1 MKAHPLFWP
10 QLTAVA
16 AFMVPGLA
24 LWLPSGYSWGAV
36 LLLLCSLATVG
47 TWWRRPAG
55 AARTGAW
62 ALVAAITLMGLV
74 WALDVDAGHG
84 LRHLDRASKYLL
96 AVPGLFY
103 LLVYPPP
110 ARALWWGLAVG
121 ATGSGLLAL
130 YQADVLGVGRVAGFT
145 NAIQY
150 GNLSLALG
158 VMCGLVLCAM
168 GGVLRRWAVA
178 GLALGL
184 LLGLL
189 GSLLSMSRGGWLA
202 LGLSLPLWLAL
213 LWRWGHRRT
222 LWRAAGLCALA
233 AAAALVLQGPE
244 LSQRWGTARAEVLDY
259 ARHGQAGSSVGQRLD
274 HWRLA
279 WAMGWDKPWTGWGRT
294 GYVLEKQRRVAAG
307 QAHPF
312 VLQFDHGHN
321 EALDLFAKRGLP
333 GVLALL
339 VLYAVP
345 WAIFWPTRRRLAA
358 DLHRPEGTALALRLV
373 GLALPVL
380 YLGFGLTQAFLA
392 HNSGNM
398 FYLFMVMLVFAALY
412 APCAHAPDRGRLRT

>member
-1 MKAHPLFWP
+1 M
-10 QLTAVA
+10 
-16 AFMVPGLA
+16 
-24 LWLPSGYSWGAV
+24 
-36 LLLLCSLATVG
+36 
-47 TWWRRPAG
+47 
-55 AARTGAW
+55 
-62 ALVAAITLMGLV
+62 
-74 WALDVDAGHG
+74 
-84 LRHLDRASKYLL
+84 
-96 AVPGLFY
+96 
-103 LLVYPPP
+103 
-110 ARALWWGLAVG
+110 
-121 ATGSGLLAL
+121 
-130 YQADVLGVGRVAGFT
+130 LGVGREAGFT

-158 VMCGLVLCAM
+158 VMCGLVWCAM